1 MYKIKLGYNKYIL
14 YKDLSMSKLL
24 SLLSLFTFSLLASDA
39 LLCKV
44 VNEDDILKIKCTYK
58 TTRTSYDRNIS
69 IAWTSPS
76 APQDDRFKTVLLPAH
91 HGSAYDFRYFDGRAD
106 GSWTISATDEK
117 TGQVTSTQ
125 FLKEDFSEANTM
137 SYPCKDSTLDQPSNI
152 H

>member
-1 MYKIKLGYNKYIL
+1 MPK
-14 YKDLSMSKLL
+14 SL
-24 SLLSLFTFSLLASDA
+24 SLLSLFAFSLLASDS

-44 VNEDDILKIKCTYK
+44 VNEDNILKIRCTYQ

-76 APQDDRFKTVLLPAH
+76 APQDDRFKTILLPAH

-106 GSWTISATDEK
+106 GAWTISATDEK

-125 FLKEDFSEANTM
+125 FVKEDFTEANTM
-137 SYPCKDSTLDQPSNI
+137 SSPCKDSTLGQPSYTK
-152 H
+152 